1 MSRRRAAEPADSW
14 SIIDQSASETS
25 SLTLMKFDYC
35 KMSPSQLN
43 DSYLNAKE
51 DLPSSSALFSKVL
64 IKSKAFKLFN

>member
-1 MSRRRAAEPADSW
+1 
-14 SIIDQSASETS
+14 
-25 SLTLMKFDYC
+25 MKFDYC